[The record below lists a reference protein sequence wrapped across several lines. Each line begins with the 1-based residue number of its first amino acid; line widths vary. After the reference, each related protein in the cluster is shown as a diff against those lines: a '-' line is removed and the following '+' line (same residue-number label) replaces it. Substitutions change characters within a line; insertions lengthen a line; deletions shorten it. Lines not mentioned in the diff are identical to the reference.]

1 MAAFRYYVNRL
12 LTLPLTQEGKD
23 KEWAEILNM
32 AKSNGFPEDK
42 VTKLK
47 TQLTTKAK
55 KQNSPQAPKNG

>member
-12 LTLPLTQEGKD
+12 LTLPLTQEGKNR
-23 KEWAEILNM
+23 EWAEILNM

-47 TQLTTKAK
+47 TQLATKAK
-55 KQNSPQAPKNG
+55 RQNSPQAPKNG